1 MNTSI
6 TNSGVRE
13 GIFILPCEFK
23 IEGGKT
29 EKGNKDGGKSKKG
42 GDKSKTS
49 STKGMIAKTGS
60 MTSKGKTP
68 STKTGSKTSS
78 NTPSM
83 TGKGKKDGGKSSTPS
98 KGKKVIQSSTHCY
111 NCGETTPDV
120 NVFLKSNTRT
130 SMCGNGCGKERSV
143 YLSIPQ

>member
-29 EKGNKDGGKSKKG
+29 EKGKKDGSKSKKG

-49 STKGMIAKTGS
+49 STKSMIAKTGS

-68 STKTGSKTSS
+68 STKTSSKTSS
-78 NTPSM
+78 KTSRSKSNTPSR
-83 TGKGKKDGGKSSTPS
+83 T
-98 KGKKVIQSSTHCY
+98 STHCY

-143 YLSIPQ
+143 YLSTPQ